1 MNRKI
6 TFLLALI
13 MVLNLVP
20 FASFA
25 EQNYDKQLKDAIIKS
40 KKLFNIGEEY
50 DKFEHSV
57 TSREGMTYF
66 YLTWSDSKDKLGS
79 IDVSITSDGTVVSYG
94 KWEPSYGEQKTK
106 LPKVSK
112 EEGLK
117 IAKDFIKKV
126 SPEFADNIKYINRL
140 EPLNLYS
147 NGYNYYLVRTEKGIP
162 YYNNNIDIYVDNST
176 GEVRNYYATWDTNIV
191 FPEVKDPISLEKA
204 QQLYKDK
211 IGLDLLYKLS
221 YAGDKPKLY
230 LAYGPLNANQGID
243 AKDGQ
248 VVILTDYYNI
258 YDRVTGAGGGGY
270 KEANEEESLSP
281 GEEEAIKD
289 VIGLISQEEAEKI
302 GRDILKLDSE
312 YKLGYISLSKNW
324 RYDNTYQWQ
333 MDFIKESQSS
343 SDYASISIDA
353 KTKELIYFYRNTPSQ
368 EGKKVKYDE
377 KQSLDIAKEYIK
389 KMSPDKLEKME
400 LRTRPEGENH
410 LAGENSYYFEFIR
423 KIDDAYVEEDGIY
436 IQVNAIDGEIVEY
449 RLNWNKGDFPSKENV
464 IPIEKAYEV
473 LFKDIGMELKYIVPG
488 EYDGG
493 SNKKQEAK
501 LVYGLKSEK
510 PANIDANT
518 GDILNYLGEPF
529 KSSNVVSYNDID
541 KSYAK
546 EKINILAQ
554 YGIALPGEE
563 FKPKEK
569 ITQRDFLYLLA
580 KANSPYFEI
589 DGSKDKLYSYLIN
602 LGIVKEEEKNPEG
615 MVTKEEGIKYVI
627 RALKYDKIADV
638 SEIYKD
644 LFKDTK
650 DIDPKLKGYAAIAYG
665 LNIVEGSNGYLK
677 PKAELKREDAANM
690 IYNYLFSG
698 N

>member
-1 MNRKI
+1 MI
-6 TFLLALI
+6 
-13 MVLNLVP
+13 P

-50 DKFEHSV
+50 DKFEHRV
-57 TSREGMTYF
+57 TSREGKTYF
-66 YLTWSDSKDKLGS
+66 YLTWWDSKDKLGS
-79 IDVSITSDGTVVSYG
+79 IDVSITSDGTVISYG
-94 KWEPSYGEQKTK
+94 KWEPSYGEQKTR

-126 SPEFADNIKYINRL
+126 SPEFADNIKHIDRS

-147 NGYNYYLVRTEKGIP
+147 NGYNYYFVRTEKGIP

-176 GEVRNYYATWDTNIV
+176 GEVRNYYATWDMNIV
-191 FPEVKDPISLEKA
+191 FPEVKDPISLDKA
-204 QQLYKDK
+204 QKLYKEK

-221 YAGDKPKLY
+221 YAGDKPKYY

-243 AKDGQ
+243 AKDGEL
-248 VVILTDYYNI
+248 VILTDYYHI
-258 YDRVTGAGGGGY
+258 FDRVAEAGGGGY
-270 KEANEEESLSP
+270 GAVKEEESLSP
-281 GEEEAIKD
+281 GEEEAIQD
-289 VIGLISQEEAEKI
+289 VTGLISQEEAEKI
-302 GRDILKLDSE
+302 GRDILKLDSG

-324 RYDNTYQWQ
+324 RDANTYHWQ
-333 MDFIKESQSS
+333 MDFIKESQAS
-343 SDYASISIDA
+343 SDYVSISIDA
-353 KTKELIYFYRNTPSQ
+353 KTKELVSFYRNIPFQ
-368 EGKKVKYDE
+368 EGKKAKYDE

-400 LRTRPEGENH
+400 LRIRPERENH
-410 LAGENSYYFEFIR
+410 LSSQNSYYFEFVR

-436 IQVNAIDGEIVEY
+436 IQVNAIDGQIGEY
-449 RLNWNKGDFPSKENV
+449 RLNWNKGDFPPKDNT
-464 IPIEKAYEV
+464 IPIDKAYDI

-488 EYDGG
+488 AYG
-493 SNKKQEAK
+493 SDSNEKKEAK

-518 GDILNYLGEPF
+518 GDILNYWGEPF
-529 KSSNVVSYNDID
+529 KSSKVVSYKDID

-650 DIDPKLKGYAAIAYG
+650 DIDPKLKGYVSIAYG
-665 LNIVEGSNGYLK
+665 LNIVEGNNGYIN
-677 PKAELKREDAANM
+677 PKAELKREDAANI